1 MIKKNIYRQKTE
13 PRTDNVPAENI
24 CRRRHCTGR
33 ALSPRFP
40 AAARLIPL
48 LLLVPML
55 LLTAGCTGTTSGQ
68 PGADAVTTDS
78 SLTESIQTPA
88 DSDTAAAAR
97 ETSQTPADSG
107 KAAAARE
114 TADTSSPAGENA
126 LSSQSAQ
133 SASEGPAAASPDE
146 SGTLT
151 TSGASAE
158 SGTTG
163 AAAEAATEITFTAV
177 GDNLIN
183 EVLYGQAA
191 EYAVEAGSSEAW
203 DFTPCYASVAPFIRE
218 HDVNWIDI
226 ETLMTDTLEPS
237 GYPAFSTPGASGRA
251 LYDAGWRVFSI
262 CSNHTYDL
270 GTDGITETL
279 AFWDEMAAQAHDQI
293 TAKICWTGLW
303 RNGTEDQ
310 IPVLECKGKKLAFL
324 TYTYGTNDIELPED
338 APAHVIY
345 LSEEDKIARQ
355 IRLAH
360 EQADA
365 VIVSLHWGE
374 EYSHIPTQDQ
384 RDLAQRV
391 ADMGADLIIG
401 GHPHVVQPAEMLTA
415 ADGRKVFCAY
425 SLGNFICAQNA
436 MPDPDAMIGL
446 LLSCTFRFDP
456 EGQVT
461 VADPQ
466 LIPILSDYKEDYAD
480 DHVVLYRDYSEEEA
494 LAHGMRSM
502 FDFTQFDYDYV
513 RSMLTRIVGK
523 KYLQL
528 P

>member
-40 AAARLIPL
+40 AAARLIPV

-88 DSDTAAAAR
+88 DSDTAAAAL

-226 ETLMTDTLEPS
+226 ETLMTDTLKPS

-270 GTDGITETL
+270 GTEGITETL

-513 RSMLTRIVGK
+513 HSMLTRIVGK
-523 KYLQL
+523 KHLQL

>member
-1 MIKKNIYRQKTE
+1 MKNKPIYRRKTDT
-13 PRTDNVPAENI
+13 RTDNVPGANI
-24 CRRRHCTGR
+24 NRRRHCTGR
-33 ALSPRFP
+33 ALSLPFP
-40 AAARLIPL
+40 AAARLIPV

-55 LLTAGCTGTTSGQ
+55 LLTTGCTGISSGQ
-68 PGADAVTTDS
+68 PGADTVTTDS
-78 SLTESIQTPA
+78 SLTESIQTP
-88 DSDTAAAAR
+88 TA
-97 ETSQTPADSG
+97 PG
-107 KAAAARE
+107 KAAAAQE
-114 TADTSSPAGENA
+114 TADTGPSAAESAQ
-126 LSSQSAQ
+126 SSQSAQ
-133 SASEGPAAASPDE
+133 SAVEAPTETAPDK
-146 SGTLT
+146 SGTSAGSET
-151 TSGASAE
+151 SAE
-158 SGTTG
+158 SAT
-163 AAAEAATEITFTAV
+163 AEATTEITFTAV

-191 EYAVEAGSSEAW
+191 EYAVEAGTSEAW
-203 DFTPCYASVAPFIRE
+203 DFAPCYASVAPFIRE

-226 ETLMTDTLEPS
+226 ETLMTDTLKPS

-270 GTDGITETL
+270 GTEGITETL

>member
-40 AAARLIPL
+40 AAARLIPV

-55 LLTAGCTGTTSGQ
+55 LLTTGCTGISSGQ

-78 SLTESIQTPA
+78 SLTESIQTPTA
-88 DSDTAAAAR
+88 PGTAAAA
-97 ETSQTPADSG
+97 Q
-107 KAAAARE
+107 E
-114 TADTSSPAGENA
+114 TADTGSSAAESA

-270 GTDGITETL
+270 GTEGITETL

>member
-1 MIKKNIYRQKTE
+1 MKNKPIYRRKTDT
-13 PRTDNVPAENI
+13 RTDNVPAANI
-24 CRRRHCTGR
+24 NRRRHCTGR
-33 ALSPRFP
+33 ALSLPFP
-40 AAARLIPL
+40 AAARLIPV

-55 LLTAGCTGTTSGQ
+55 LLTTGCTGISSGQ

-78 SLTESIQTPA
+78 SLTESIQTPTA
-88 DSDTAAAAR
+88 PGTAAAA
-97 ETSQTPADSG
+97 Q
-107 KAAAARE
+107 E
-114 TADTSSPAGENA
+114 TADTGSPAGENA

-158 SGTTG
+158 SETTG

-279 AFWDEMAAQAHDQI
+279 AFWDEMAAQAHGQSPGD
-293 TAKICWTGLW
+293 ICWTGLW
-303 RNGTEDQ
+303 RNGTENQ

>member
-1 MIKKNIYRQKTE
+1 MKNKPIYRRKTDT
-13 PRTDNVPAENI
+13 RTDNVPSANI
-24 CRRRHCTGR
+24 NRRRHCTGR

-40 AAARLIPL
+40 AAARLIPV

-88 DSDTAAAAR
+88 DSDTAAAAL

-270 GTDGITETL
+270 GTEGITETL
-279 AFWDEMAAQAHDQI
+279 AYWDEMAAQAHDQI